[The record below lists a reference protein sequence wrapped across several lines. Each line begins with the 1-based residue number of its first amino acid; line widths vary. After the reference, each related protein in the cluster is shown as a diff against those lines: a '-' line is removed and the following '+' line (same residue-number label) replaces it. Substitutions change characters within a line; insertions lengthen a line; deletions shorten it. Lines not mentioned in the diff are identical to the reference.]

1 MKVQPLSKTYGDRT
15 VLDLPEF
22 ELMPGQICAV
32 IGANGSGKS
41 TLAKLLSGILS
52 PDQGFTPFENRPDIG
67 YMPQTSFA
75 FRMSAEKNLALT
87 GANSEEVHGMLDRLQ
102 LSHLSSHSA
111 KRFSGGELTR
121 LALGRVLIR
130 PHELLILDEPTAAM
144 DMESTLLAEQL
155 ITAYCREHNAAVL
168 LVTHSLAQAR
178 RMADTVLFLHHGI
191 AVEQGD
197 AKQVLNCPQQEET
210 RRFLEFY
217 GT

>member
-1 MKVQPLSKTYGDRT
+1 MKVNPLAKTYGGRT
-15 VLDLPEF
+15 VLRLPEF
-22 ELMPGQICAV
+22 ELVPGNICAV

-41 TLAKLLSGILS
+41 TLAKILAGVLPPNQSLS
-52 PDQGFTPFENRPDIG
+52 PFEACPDIG

-75 FRMSAEKNLALT
+75 FRMSAKKNLALT
-87 GANSEEVHGMLDRLQ
+87 GARSEEVQDMLNKLR
-102 LSHLSSHSA
+102 LSHLSGQNA

-155 ITAYCREHNAAVL
+155 ISAYCREHNAAVL
-168 LVTHSLAQAR
+168 LVTHSLSQAK
-178 RMADTVLFLHHGI
+178 RMADTVLFLHHGA
-191 AVEQGD
+191 AVEHGD
-197 AKQVLNCPQQEET
+197 AEQVLNVPVQEET
-210 RRFLEFY
+210 KRFLEFY